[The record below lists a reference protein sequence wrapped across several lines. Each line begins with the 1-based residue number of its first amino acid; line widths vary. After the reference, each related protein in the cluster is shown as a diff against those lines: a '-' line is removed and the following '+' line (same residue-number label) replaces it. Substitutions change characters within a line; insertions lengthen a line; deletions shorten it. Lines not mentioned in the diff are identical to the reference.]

1 MKGGFFKDNVF
12 IHNITV
18 LLVSKRMLV
27 HIFITFKIIFLL
39 YYAPQE
45 VNIICNKILNS
56 DIFISIT
63 KTTEV
68 ILMLYVLG
76 AVYLIVALF
85 IFKKSGSFFKAF
97 FTSAVG
103 GVGALCAV
111 SAVSLLV
118 PLSVGLNWYSLAFSV
133 FYSVPGVV
141 FLLLSETFIF

>member
-1 MKGGFFKDNVF
+1 
-12 IHNITV
+12 
-18 LLVSKRMLV
+18 
-27 HIFITFKIIFLL
+27 
-39 YYAPQE
+39 
-45 VNIICNKILNS
+45 
-56 DIFISIT
+56 
-63 KTTEV
+63 
-68 ILMLYVLG
+68 MLYVLG

-111 SAVSLLV
+111 SAVSLVV